1 MSTPSKVPS
10 HLRMVSAE
18 LMKIEGIGVVINET
32 FREGVLMLETGT
44 STRPG
49 RIVCTSS
56 TLSWLD
62 ASEQRG
68 GRDWG
73 ALANV
78 LRDEIKLAGDEM
90 AQSKMVDLT
99 TRGHKVVDRRR
110 VTRPSDD
117 RLDHLAQG
125 ISDLTQQMAAMLAGQ
140 VVASPK
146 LVAGTAKRY
155 AELAAEM
162 RDIRSLFTNCEGMF
176 DIAQMQVVTLMG
188 AED

>member
-1 MSTPSKVPS
+1 MTTNVPT

-18 LMKIEGIGVVINET
+18 LMKIEGIAVVINET

-44 STRPG
+44 SMRTG
-49 RIVCTSS
+49 RIICTSG
-56 TLSWLD
+56 TLAWLD
-62 ASEQRG
+62 ATEQKG

-78 LRDEIKLAGDEM
+78 LRAEIKKAGDEM

-99 TRGHKVVDRRR
+99 TKGHKVVDRRR

-117 RLDHLAQG
+117 RLDHLVQG

-140 VVASPK
+140 VVASPQ

-162 RDIRSLFTNCEGMF
+162 REIRGLFTACEGMF

-188 AED
+188 ADE